1 MGVLF
6 WGKPKKKLSTEA
18 WKNDAVFDGGP
29 AGGYVPNMS
38 IEDEKRWKA
47 KLTGTKLGY
56 PQVEIRKTS
65 GSQMLII
72 VNLGKGYNYNH
83 AKAEDP
89 ELVGKKYTDVVSRW
103 WKPGDDPQYRLTYDS
118 QEELDRRAYPTRG
131 INVHL
136 SMNGPATMT
145 FQDMADLNEA
155 VLEAK
160 AVLEEYE
167 ATGKKPS

>member
-18 WKNDAVFDGGP
+18 WKNDAGFDGGP
-29 AGGYVPNMS
+29 DGGYMPNMS
-38 IEDEKRWKA
+38 PEDEKRWKA

-56 PQVEIRKTS
+56 PQVEIRKTA
-65 GSQMLII
+65 GSQMLVI

-83 AKAEDP
+83 AKSENP
-89 ELVGKKYTDVVSRW
+89 EYVGKTPADFVGTWHSRFTQH
-103 WKPGDDPQYRLTYDS
+103 DI
-118 QEELDRRAYPTRG
+118 DRRAYPTRG

-136 SMNGPATMT
+136 SMNGPAIMT
-145 FQDMADLNEA
+145 FQDMADLNAA

-160 AVLEEYE
+160 AALEEYE